1 MKGMGGGM
9 QQLMR
14 QANQMQNRMKK
25 IQEELSSRE
34 FEGSSGGGAVLVKVN
49 GDSLIQT
56 IIIQSEVLEAGDVEM
71 LQDMVMTAANEAIKM
86 AKEVSQKEM
95 DKITGGLSVPGMF

>member
-9 QQLMR
+9 QQLVR

-25 IQEELSSRE
+25 IQEELSFRE

-95 DKITGGLSVPGMF
+95 DKITGGFSVPGMF